1 MGTDEGHRRA
11 VGHRPV
17 VREGQSGILL
27 GATLLAVL
35 AAVAVGGIFDVL
47 NRSLLHRHVFP
58 AAIIGFAVGLVA
70 AGALVVRSR
79 R

>member
-1 MGTDEGHRRA
+1 MPRR
-11 VGHRPV
+11 VV
-17 VREGQSGILL
+17 VREGQSGLLL

-35 AAVAVGGIFDVL
+35 AAVAVGGVFDVV

-58 AAIIGFAVGLVA
+58 AAIIGLAVGLLA
-70 AGALVVRSR
+70 AAALVVRSR